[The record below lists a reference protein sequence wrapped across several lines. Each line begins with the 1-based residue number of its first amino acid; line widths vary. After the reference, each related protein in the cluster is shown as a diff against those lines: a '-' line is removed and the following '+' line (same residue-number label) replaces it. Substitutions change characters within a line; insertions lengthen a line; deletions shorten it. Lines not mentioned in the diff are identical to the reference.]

1 MLKAFLEKY
10 GIELGEE
17 FMIGKS
23 HYRVDKD
30 IEGNYC
36 LMYRYTKYE
45 WCPATLTVNNL
56 EQAETEITKLTWKYG
71 DIYHVPDLFLNTIKS
86 FEYRDDNIDHNCYSM
101 GLLCRT
107 LEEAQEKLKKIQD
120 FCKKEFT

>member
-23 HYRVDKD
+23 HYRVDKTTKGD
-30 IEGNYC
+30 YH
-36 LMYRYTKYE
+36 LMYRYTKDE

-56 EQAETEITKLTWKYG
+56 EQAKTEIIKLTWKHG
-71 DIYHVPDLFLNTIKS
+71 DIYCVPDLTNNTIKKL
-86 FEYRDDNIDHNCYSM
+86 EYMDDSVDHMFDSV

-107 LEEAQEKLKKIQD
+107 KEEAQEKLKKIQD